1 MSRTQRCAAW
11 VTTLALWASGAPAAA
26 APWTLTPEWEATR
39 VSADGEG
46 ATTRPINE
54 PIQDEW
60 LGLIA
65 LDLLNGAVQ
74 IEKYAPLRARMEA
87 ARAWPQVR
95 AVLDKIPGATI
106 VGVETRTGDDASASP
121 PRQEGSLS
129 G

>member
-1 MSRTQRCAAW
+1 RRWGVDDAW
-11 VTTLALWASGAPAAA
+11 SEAPTLAERAEAA
-26 APWTLTPEWEATR
+26 R
-39 VSADGEG
+39 
-46 ATTRPINE
+46 
-54 PIQDEW
+54 
-60 LGLIA
+60 
-65 LDLLNGAVQ
+65 
-74 IEKYAPLRARMEA
+74 RARMEA